1 MDNSNNITTEKE
13 TTYSLKEIL
22 KDTNKYAGQY
32 KIPFLIA
39 VIFAAI
45 GSIAIIIGPD
55 KLREITDLI
64 TRGIVGQI
72 DLEEVNQIAMTLVVL
87 YLVGGILSYGQGYI
101 IATITQ
107 NFSKRLRKEIS
118 TKINNLPLKYFDSH
132 SQGDILSRV
141 TNDLDTVGQS
151 LNQSLGILVSSV
163 ILFFGCLFMMFKTNV
178 IMSFSAIGSVFIGF
192 LLMTLIIKKSQ
203 IHFKGQQSKLADIN
217 GYVEEAYSG
226 HNTIYSYNAKK
237 ESVEDFNE
245 LNANLYSSVWKSQFL
260 SGMMQPLM
268 GFIGNFGYVIVA
280 VVGAVLVLQDSIT
293 FGVIVAFT
301 VYVRLFSQPLGQMAQ
316 AFSGLQRAQ
325 AALGR
330 VFEFLNE
337 DEMLDETQKNIKLEH
352 ETKGLVQFDHVSF
365 GYDPSN
371 QIINDFST
379 EALPGQKVAIVG
391 PTGAGKTTIVNLLM
405 KFYEVNE
412 GKILIDHVDISE
424 MSRQEVHNQ
433 FTMVL
438 QDTWLFEGTVKENL
452 IYNQENMSDEKVIAA
467 CEAAG
472 VDHFIRTLPNGY
484 DTLLDDKVILS
495 VGQKQLLTIARA
507 LLKDA
512 PMLILDEATSSVDTR
527 TEELIQAAMD
537 RLMEGRTTF
546 VIAHRLSTIQ
556 NADTILVMKD
566 GEIIESGNHET
577 LLEEKGFYSDLYN
590 SQFEK

>member
-1 MDNSNNITTEKE
+1 MDNSNNQTTKKE

-72 DLEEVNQIAMTLVVL
+72 DLAEVNQIAMTLVVL
-87 YLVGGILSYGQGYI
+87 YLVGSILSYGQGYI

-178 IMSFSAIGSVFIGF
+178 IMSFSAIGSVLVGF

-203 IHFKGQQSKLADIN
+203 IHFKGQQSKLAEIN
-217 GYVEEAYSG
+217 GYVEEAYTG
-226 HNTIYSYNAKK
+226 HNTIYSYNAKE
-237 ESVEDFNE
+237 ESVKDFSE

-337 DEMLDETQKNIKLEH
+337 DEMLDETQKNKKLEH
-352 ETKGLVQFDHVSF
+352 ETKGHVQFGHVSF

-405 KFYEVNE
+405 KFYEVNK

-452 IYNQENMSDEKVIAA
+452 IYNQKNMSDEKVIAA

-484 DTLLDDKVILS
+484 DTLLDDKVTLS